1 MISLLCPSRGR
12 PELVNRMITT
22 ALETAQSEVEI
33 MIYLNFF
40 KAKALDL
47 CFDPKLILENI
58 CEGLQTYLFA

>member
-1 MISLLCPSRGR
+1 MMNKDFFRSLLSTHFDD
-12 PELVNRMITT
+12 LHI
-22 ALETAQSEVEI
+22 EI

-47 CFDPKLILENI
+47 CLHPELILENI